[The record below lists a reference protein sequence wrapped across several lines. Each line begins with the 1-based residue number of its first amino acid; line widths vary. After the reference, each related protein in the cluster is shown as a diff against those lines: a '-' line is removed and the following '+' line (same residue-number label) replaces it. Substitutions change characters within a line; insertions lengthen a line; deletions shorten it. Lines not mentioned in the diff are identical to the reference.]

1 VRDFWAGRLPLGQ
14 AFWLWGIIGGGVV
27 NLFTTLLALAL
38 ITFRVPG
45 WVALAVMLAPI
56 PWNVGLAVGVWRSAG
71 RPGVG
76 QELAALARTL
86 IIGWVVL
93 ISML

>member
-27 NLFTTLLALAL
+27 NFFVTLLALAL

-45 WVALAVMLAPI
+45 WAALLVMLAPI
-56 PWNVGLAVGVWRSAG
+56 PWNIGLAVGVWRSAG

-76 QELAALARTL
+76 SELAALARTL
-86 IIGWVVL
+86 IVGWVVL
-93 ISML
+93 MSML